1 MCACLGVS
9 SSAYYE
15 WLSATP
21 SKRAISNLV
30 LDMEIKSI
38 FIEHGCKYGAPR
50 ITRELQAKDLLCS
63 ENRVARRMQSMKLKA
78 KGKRKFKAT
87 TDSKHNLPIFD
98 NLLNRD
104 FTVAAPNQKWVTDIS
119 YISTREGWLYLC
131 VYIDLYSRSV
141 IGWSMNKRMTKALVC
156 DALTMALWRR
166 GFPKDVIV
174 HSDRGSQY
182 ASKRYRRLLKA
193 YGLHGSMSKKGDCWD
208 NACAESFFGTLKVE
222 HVYDFDYIT
231 REEAKQSIF
240 EYIELYY
247 NKRRRH
253 SAIGYNIPEKFELM
267 NTNLFNQV
275 VR

>member
-21 SKRAISNLV
+21 SKRASSNLV

-50 ITRELQAKDLLCS
+50 ITRELQAKGLPCS

-104 FTVAAPNQKWVTDIS
+104 FTAAAPNQKWVTDIS

-182 ASKRYRRLLKA
+182 ASKRYGRLLKA

-222 HVYDFDYIT
+222 HVYDFDYTT

-253 SAIGYNIPEKFELM
+253 SAIGYNIPEIFELM

>member
-9 SSAYYE
+9 SSAYYG

-21 SKRAISNLV
+21 SKRAISNSA

-50 ITRELQAKDLLCS
+50 ITRELQAKGLPCS
-63 ENRVARRMQSMKLKA
+63 ANRVARRMQSMKLKA

-104 FTVAAPNQKWVTDIS
+104 FTATAPNQKWVTDIT
-119 YISTREGWLYLC
+119 YLSTREGWLYLC

-182 ASKRYRRLLKA
+182 ASKRYRHLLKA
-193 YGLHGSMSKKGDCWD
+193 HDLHGSMSKKGDCWD
-208 NACAESFFGTLKVE
+208 NACAESFFGSLKVE
-222 HVYDFDYIT
+222 HAYDFDYTT

-253 SAIGYNIPEKFELM
+253 SAIGYNIPEEFELM

>member
-1 MCACLGVS
+1 
-9 SSAYYE
+9 
-15 WLSATP
+15 
-21 SKRAISNLV
+21 
-30 LDMEIKSI
+30 MEIKSI
-38 FIEHGCKYGAPR
+38 FIENGSKYGAPR
-50 ITRELQAKDLLCS
+50 ITKELQDKGLPCS

-87 TDSKHNLPIFD
+87 TNSKHNLPIFD

-104 FTVAAPNQKWVTDIS
+104 FNATVPNQKWVTDIT
-119 YISTREGWLYLC
+119 YVSTREGWLYLC

-193 YGLHGSMSKKGDCWD
+193 HALHGSMSKKGDCWD
-208 NACAESFFGTLKVE
+208 NACAESFFGSLKVE
-222 HVYDFDYIT
+222 HVYDFDYTT

-253 SAIGYNIPEKFELM
+253 SAIGYNIPEEFELM